1 MKVQDLYYFRELA
14 QTRSFTE
21 TADTFYVSQPSIST
35 ALKRLEEEFG
45 TRLIS
50 RDRSS
55 KSVRLTEEGEILYK
69 NAMNI
74 ILLLEQTKSEMRSK
88 ELKEVKLGFLPT
100 IGSHFLPKILPAVSE
115 YVSALNLVEEESS
128 DFMHEMILSG
138 DISAAIIALDR
149 PSMSN
154 DKMTYIPLKEKEL
167 YLWVASTHSLANS
180 RHIEPDMLKDTH
192 FVTLE
197 KGYAHE
203 RLFTQWAKDNN
214 VDISTVHYAK
224 EVQTVNSMVASGMS
238 ASIMIDLLVSD
249 QMNLVKIPLENAP
262 KLYISLVIN
271 HEAASTEFQKQFN
284 KSILDAANN
293 FYKNELHKIR

>member
-21 TADTFYVSQPSIST
+21 TATTFYVSQPSIST

-45 TRLIS
+45 TRLII

-69 NAMNI
+69 NALGI
-74 ILLLEQTKSEMRSK
+74 ILLLEQTKKEVKEK

-100 IGSHFLPKILPAVSE
+100 IGSHFLPKILPSVSE
-115 YVSALNLVEEESS
+115 YITALNLVEEESS

-138 DISAAIIALDR
+138 DISAAITALDQ
-149 PSMSN
+149 PYISD
-154 DKMTYIPLKEKEL
+154 DKMTYIPLKEQEL
-167 YLWVASTHSLANS
+167 YVWVSSDHPLANQP
-180 RHIEPDMLKDTH
+180 HIKAYMLEDIH
-192 FVTLE
+192 IVTLE

-203 RLFTQWAKDNN
+203 RLFREWTKESQ
-214 VDISTVHYAK
+214 VDISSIHYAK

-238 ASIMIDLLVSD
+238 AGVMIDLLVSD
-249 QMNLVKIPLENAP
+249 RSSLVKIPLENAP

-271 HEAASTEFQKQFN
+271 HEAAATEFQKKFN
-284 KSILDAANN
+284 NAMVKAAADFFNN
-293 FYKNELHKIR
+293 KEYKLN